1 MMEQL
6 FDHLALGF
14 SISFSFQ
21 NLLLCLLGCLV
32 GTLIGVLPGIGPLAT
47 IAILL
52 PLTYSVDP
60 VGALIML
67 AGIYYGAQYGG
78 STAAILVNM
87 PGEASSVVTTLDGH
101 AMAKDGRAG
110 KALGIAA
117 IGSFIAGTFGVL
129 VVAAL
134 ATPLAAIALSFTAAH
149 FFALMVLGL
158 TLAVVLAGGSL
169 LKAGCMLVI
178 GVTMAL
184 VGADPLTAE
193 PRLTFGLQTLY
204 DRFDLGIVA
213 MGLFGIAEILRNLE
227 LQHKRPAITPVV
239 GKLLPD
245 RKDFRQS
252 AGAIGRGSVLG
263 AILGIL
269 PGNGVILSS
278 FASYALEKRIAKDP
292 SRFGKGAIEGVAGPE
307 AANNAG
313 AQTAFV
319 PLLTMGLPATATMAL
334 MAGAMTLHGVLP
346 GPQMMDQHPDT
357 FWGVVT
363 SMWLGNAMLVI
374 INLPL
379 IGIWVRL
386 LRVPYRLLF
395 PAIVFVCCGG
405 IFSVGL
411 QPAHVIQV
419 AIFGLAGYLLSKLRL
434 EAAPLLLGLVL
445 GSLLENN
452 LRRGLVLARGDV
464 IAFLSD
470 PLTLSLL
477 ALSIV
482 IIVTAILPAV
492 AQRRVEI
499 PAVDD

>member
-1 MMEQL
+1 MEQL

-395 PAIVFVCCGG
+395 PAIVFVCCVG